1 MHSLNGKVALVT
13 GAGRGIGRAVA
24 LSLAKAG
31 ADIALT
37 ARNTERLQAVAKEV
51 EALGRK
57 ALPVAADITQ
67 EADVEKLF
75 AELAKRFGRLDLLI
89 NNAGAF
95 DGGPLENL
103 TLEAWENV
111 MAVNLRGPFLCT
123 RAAFKIMKPQRSGRI
138 LNIGSI
144 SGVRV
149 RVNTAAYATSK
160 HGLTGLTQVA
170 ALEGREFGITCG
182 CIHPGNTKV
191 ERRTNTGSSEDD
203 EPMMEV
209 EDLASVIALAAALPP
224 EVNML
229 ETTILPR
236 DQLFVGR
243 G

>member
-1 MHSLNGKVALVT
+1 MHSLNGKVALIT

-24 LSLAKAG
+24 LALAKAG
-31 ADIALT
+31 ADIVLT
-37 ARNTERLQAVAKEV
+37 ARHTERLQSVAKEV

-57 ALPVAADITQ
+57 ALPFAADITQ

-75 AELAKRFGRLDLLI
+75 AELTKRFGRLDLLV

-103 TLEAWENV
+103 TLDAWENV

-191 ERRTNTGSSEDD
+191 ERRTNSGSSEDD

>member
-1 MHSLNGKVALVT
+1 MHALNGKVALIT
-13 GAGRGIGRAVA
+13 GAGRGIGRSIA
-24 LSLAKAG
+24 LALAKAG
-31 ADIALT
+31 ADIVLT
-37 ARNTERLQAVAKEV
+37 ARHAERLQSVAKEV

-75 AELAKRFGRLDLLI
+75 AELTKRFGRLDVLV

-144 SGVRV
+144 SGLRV

-160 HGLTGLTQVA
+160 HGLWGLTQVA

-191 ERRTNTGSSEDD
+191 ERRTNTGSLEDE
-203 EPMMEV
+203 EPMMNA
-209 EDLASVIALAAALPP
+209 EDVASVIALAAALPSD
-224 EVNML
+224 VTML

-236 DQLFVGR
+236 DQEFVGR

>member
-24 LSLAKAG
+24 LALAKNG
-31 ADIALT
+31 ADVVLT
-37 ARNTERLQAVAKEV
+37 ARHTERLQSVAKEV

-57 ALPVAADITQ
+57 ALPFAADITQ

-75 AELAKRFGRLDLLI
+75 AELTKRFGRLDLLI

-103 TLEAWENV
+103 TLDAWENV

-149 RVNTAAYATSK
+149 RANTAAYATSK

-191 ERRTNTGSSEDD
+191 ERRINSGSSEDD

-209 EDLASVIALAAALPP
+209 EDLASVIALAASLPP

>member
-13 GAGRGIGRAVA
+13 GAGRGIGRAIAMALAQTGADVA
-24 LSLAKAG
+24 LTS
-31 ADIALT
+31 
-37 ARNTERLQAVAKEV
+37 RNAEQLQSVAKEI

-57 ALPVAADITQ
+57 ALPHAADIT
-67 EADVEKLF
+67 DEKQVAGLF
-75 AELAKRFGRLDLLI
+75 DALTKRFGRLDVLI

-95 DGGPLENL
+95 DGGPLDEL
-103 TLEAWENV
+103 TLDAWEHV

-123 RAAFKIMKPQRSGRI
+123 RAAFKIMKPQRTGRI

-144 SGVRV
+144 SGLRV

-160 HGLTGLTQVA
+160 HGLWGLTQVA

-191 ERRTNTGSSEDD
+191 ERRTNSGSSEDD
-203 EPMMEV
+203 EPMMNADDV
-209 EDLASVIALAAALPP
+209 ASVIALAAALPP
-224 EVNML
+224 DVTML

>member
-1 MHSLNGKVALVT
+1 MNGKVALVT
-13 GAGRGIGRAVA
+13 GAGRGIGRSVA
-24 LSLAKAG
+24 LALAKAG
-31 ADIALT
+31 ADVAIT
-37 ARNTERLQAVAKEV
+37 ARNAERLQSVAKEI

-57 ALPVAADITQ
+57 ALPQAADITA

-75 AELAKRFGRLDLLI
+75 AAITERFGRLDVLI

-95 DGGPLENL
+95 DGGPLNTL
-103 TLEAWENV
+103 SLEAWENV

-123 RAAFKIMKPQRSGRI
+123 RAAFKIMKPQKCGRI

-144 SGVRV
+144 SGLRV

-160 HGLTGLTQVA
+160 HGLWGLTQVA

-191 ERRTNTGSSEDD
+191 ERRAATGLAEDE

-209 EDLASVIALAAALPP
+209 EDVASVIALAAALPP
-224 EVNML
+224 DVNML

-236 DQLFVGR
+236 DQEFVGR